1 MLASGIL
8 YSSEAAAYKQ
18 IQAKMAIDEMTST
31 QTSAF
36 ISGLVEGMAYA
47 RYIKD
52 GKNADVGMKCILEWY
67 YDGDKTVQKVIL
79 AFDRFR
85 EYTANAIVGALIK
98 KECGS

>member
-1 MLASGIL
+1 
-8 YSSEAAAYKQ
+8 
-18 IQAKMAIDEMTST
+18 MAIDDMTSL

-47 RYIKD
+47 RYIND
-52 GKNADVGMKCILEWY
+52 GKKADAGMKCILEWY
-67 YDGDKTVQKVIL
+67 YDGDKTIQKVIV

-85 EYTANAIVGALIK
+85 DFTANAIVGALIE